1 MSGGRNYATGIVRGT
16 GASLDVKTVGF
27 RPSKVRVY
35 NLGTNIG
42 LEWTMAM
49 PDASGLKAVA
59 AGTRTNITSAGITP
73 LATGFNIG
81 TDSTNTAADLLW
93 ECWDR

>member
-1 MSGGRNYATGIVRGT
+1 MSGSNRYVSGVIRGT

-27 RPSKVRVY
+27 RPTKVNVY

-42 LEWTMAM
+42 LSWCRAL

-59 AGTRTNITSAGITP
+59 AGTRTFVTSAGITP
-73 LATGFNIG
+73 LANGFNIG

-93 ECWDR
+93 ECWEN